1 MVVKKEIKIDIS
13 KHVEK
18 SEELI
23 KMILKIKLDKKLL
36 FHIYDSLK

>member
-1 MVVKKEIKIDIS
+1 MVVKKEIKIDVS

-23 KMILKIKLDKKLL
+23 KMMIKLK
-36 FHIYDSLK
+36 

>member
-36 FHIYDSLK
+36 FNIYDSLK